1 MTIRRVLV
9 CEDSRVYSTALVR
22 MLEYDGDI
30 AVAAVCRTGRQAIA
44 ALPRIRPDLVTM
56 DLELPGMDG
65 LAAVEEIMS
74 SWPVPILVLSAHVGS
89 GNDRAAAALAAG
101 ALDAFAKDRIEVRDP
116 GCPAAAAFRDRIRVL
131 SRAQVIRHPRARLT

>member
-44 ALPRIRPDLVTM
+44 ALPRIAPDLVTM

-65 LAAVEEIMS
+65 LRAVEEIMS
-74 SWPVPILVLSAHVGS
+74 ACPLPILMLLSTVAGRR
-89 GNDRAAAALAAG
+89 DKAAAALAAG
-101 ALDAFAKDRIEVRDP
+101 ALDAVAK
-116 GCPAAAAFRDRIRVL
+116 
-131 SRAQVIRHPRARLT
+131 T